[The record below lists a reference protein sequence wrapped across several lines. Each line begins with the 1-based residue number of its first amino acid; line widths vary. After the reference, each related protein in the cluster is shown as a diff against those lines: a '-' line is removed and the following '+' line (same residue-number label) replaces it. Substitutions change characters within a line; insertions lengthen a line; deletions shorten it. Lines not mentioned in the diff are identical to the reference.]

1 MLRAECAGEEGAC
14 REFTH
19 GHGTDEGCIRGRE
32 STKEMRSICEWNAD
46 GTRRFM
52 QEAWNADGTRQKTF
66 HNSGGD
72 ALRGD
77 TRSHPE
83 HDG

>member
-32 STKEMRSICEWNAD
+32 STKEMRSICEWNA
-46 GTRRFM
+46 G
-52 QEAWNADGTRQKTF
+52 GTRQKTF

>member
-1 MLRAECAGEEGAC
+1 MLRVWCAGEEGEC

-32 STKEMRSICEWNAD
+32 STKEMQGIYEWKS
-46 GTRRFM
+46 GRH
-52 QEAWNADGTRQKTF
+52 EAFHAGSMECGRHEAKTL

>member
-1 MLRAECAGEEGAC
+1 MLRVWCAGEEGEC

-32 STKEMRSICEWNAD
+32 PTKEMQSIYEWKS
-46 GTRRFM
+46 GRH
-52 QEAWNADGTRQKTF
+52 EAKTL